1 MRRLGQLSLVLW
13 VLTVAVFGWFL
24 IKGNTIHTD
33 SSQRQVILLS
43 EQEKSLVL
51 AEMRTML
58 ESTQKIV
65 QGLAV
70 NDRAMIQSAAK
81 TAGMGSAIDLDPVFL
96 AKLPLD
102 FKTLGFSMHADMDAI
117 GKAAEGGA
125 DAQEINK
132 MLSNTLLKCVG
143 CHSTWQIS
151 TKTDA
156 GSR

>member
-70 NDRAMIQSAAK
+70 NDRVMIQSAAK

-96 AKLPLD
+96 AKLPLE
-102 FKTLGFSMHADMDAI
+102 FKTLGFSMHRDMDAI
-117 GKAAEGGA
+117 
-125 DAQEINK
+125 AQAVEDQVTQQALTE
-132 MLSNTLLKCVG
+132 MLANTMTKCVA
-143 CHSTWQIS
+143 CHASWAINVQ
-151 TKTDA
+151 
-156 GSR
+156 